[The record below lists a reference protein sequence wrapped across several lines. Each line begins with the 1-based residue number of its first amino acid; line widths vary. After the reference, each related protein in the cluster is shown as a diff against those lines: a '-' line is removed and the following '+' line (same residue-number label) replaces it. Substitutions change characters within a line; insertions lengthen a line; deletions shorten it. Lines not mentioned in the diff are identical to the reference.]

1 MNKPEAFGEGS
12 TLSFVDRFGVYL
24 SSQRLHK
31 EVRNF
36 RGLRVADFGC
46 GYHATFAR
54 TILSGVQSMTLAD
67 LKLDPELAAD
77 PKVLALQGDLLES
90 LSGVPDQSLDV
101 VMCISVLE
109 HLEDPSSALEH
120 FKRITAPGGVVLINV
135 PSWRGEYFLELSAFR
150 LGLSVG
156 DSIDDHKCYFDPR
169 DLWPLLVRA
178 GFRPKNISCF
188 KHKFG
193 LNTFA
198 VCRT

>member
-1 MNKPEAFGEGS
+1 MTKPEAFGEA
-12 TLSFVDRFGVYL
+12 TALSFVDRFGVYL
-24 SSQRLHK
+24 SSRRLRK
-31 EVRNF
+31 EVRDF

-46 GYHATFAR
+46 GYFATFAR
-54 TILSGVQSMTLAD
+54 TILSDVQSMTLAD
-67 LKLDPELAAD
+67 LKLDPELAAN
-77 PKVLALQGDLLES
+77 PKVMALEGDLQES
-90 LSGVPDQSLDV
+90 LAGVPDQSLDV

-109 HLEDPSSALEH
+109 HLEDPVSTLKH
-120 FKRITAPGGVVLINV
+120 FKRISAPGGILLINV
-135 PSWRGEYFLELSAFR
+135 PSWRGKYFLELSAFR

-156 DSIDDHKCYFDPR
+156 DSIDDHRFYFDPR

>member
-135 PSWRGEYFLELSAFR
+135 PSWRGKYFLELSAFR

>member
-1 MNKPEAFGEGS
+1 M
-12 TLSFVDRFGVYL
+12 DRFGVYL
-24 SSQRLHK
+24 SSRRLHK
-31 EVRNF
+31 EIRDF

-46 GYHATFAR
+46 DYHATFAR
-54 TILSGVQSMTLAD
+54 TILSGVRSMTLAD
-67 LKLDPELAAD
+67 LNLDTRLAAN
-77 PKVLALQGDLLES
+77 PRVVALQGDLMES

-109 HLEDPSSALEH
+109 HLEDPSAALEH
-120 FKRITAPGGVVLINV
+120 FKRVSAPGGVVLINV
-135 PSWRGEYFLELSAFR
+135 PSWRGEYFLEFSAFR

-156 DSIDDHKCYFDPR
+156 DSIDDHKCCFDPR

-188 KHKFG
+188 RHKFG